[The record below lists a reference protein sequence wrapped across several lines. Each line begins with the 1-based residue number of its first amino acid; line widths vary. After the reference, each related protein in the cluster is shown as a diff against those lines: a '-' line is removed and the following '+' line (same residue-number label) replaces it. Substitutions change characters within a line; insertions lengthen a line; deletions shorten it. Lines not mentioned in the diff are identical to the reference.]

1 MKPIVVVSKP
11 PKIGIHN
18 EETYNGSFK
27 TAGIGIWNEEVYS
40 DGFITAKIGYLQNQ
54 KKNWKF

>member
-40 DGFITAKIGYLQNQ
+40 DGFITAKIGYSQNQ
-54 KKNWKF
+54 KNK